1 MLVGLSEDQGSSSV
15 LYKANI
21 LDICKLV
28 GFTLYN
34 LLLGGFCM
42 HVCLFLLGSRAS
54 LYVMGLHSVNMIIF
68 YIILVSCSC

>member
-54 LYVMGLHSVNMIIF
+54 LYVMGAFAHFLLPFV
-68 YIILVSCSC
+68 L